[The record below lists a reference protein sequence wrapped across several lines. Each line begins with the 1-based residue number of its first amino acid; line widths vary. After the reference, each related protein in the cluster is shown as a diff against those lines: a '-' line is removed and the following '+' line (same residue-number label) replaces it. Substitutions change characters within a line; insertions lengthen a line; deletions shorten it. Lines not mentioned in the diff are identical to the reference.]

1 MSTRVAHVASSGRF
15 LRNRVLLPLVG
26 VLIVACAWEAT
37 LLVYQ
42 LPVIVLPAPLS
53 VVETLGELV
62 VTASFWHDVGISLYE
77 FGAGYALGVVGGV
90 AIGMLMGESRYF
102 RMTAAPVIEAFRFI
116 VPFAWIP
123 LTILWFGTSFT
134 GKILLVAY
142 AVFFVMVV
150 STARAVAQV
159 EPTLTRVGTM
169 LGMGSVALAL
179 NVHLRAAA
187 PGIASGARAAAAIGW
202 IAVVAAEYIGASAG
216 LGVLITNAA
225 SSLATATVIAGM
237 IVIGVVG
244 AGVSEA
250 IRWFSRAY
258 LDYRCVPNAH
268 RQRQARRREARW
280 HSSASFTATR
290 RQAAIS
296 TCSTTF
302 PLPSRLA
309 RWRVSSGRRAAARAR
324 C

>member
-1 MSTRVAHVASSGRF
+1 MSAPIVRAASGGRF

-53 VVETLGELV
+53 VVQTLGELV

-90 AIGMLMGESRYF
+90 AVGMLMGESRYF

-250 IRWFSRAY
+250 IRWLSRAY
-258 LDYRCVPNAH
+258 LDYR
-268 RQRQARRREARW
+268 
-280 HSSASFTATR
+280 
-290 RQAAIS
+290 
-296 TCSTTF
+296 
-302 PLPSRLA
+302 
-309 RWRVSSGRRAAARAR
+309 
-324 C
+324 